1 MIEIKIDFGNDGF
14 SISAK
19 LFKDGNQWCVLAG
32 SNLQEGV
39 CGFGNTISEAIIQFK
54 EVVRNI

>member
-1 MIEIKIDFGNDGF
+1 MIEIKIDFGNNGF

-32 SNLQEGV
+32 ANLQEGV
-39 CGFGNTISEAIIQFK
+39 AGFGNTIAEAICQFK
-54 EVVRNI
+54 DEVRNT